1 MNETLQR
8 YIFYIS
14 CVLLLKNCFS
24 SKLLMALREKI
35 NIRWWSQKE
44 YVIKNQLNKTAS
56 SDRHFF
62 RPFVASLAC
71 FSFLHLPLFSAA
83 QILQHTPMLV
93 PSALLRSSAN
103 WEIQHLRCK
112 QKIHGVSSCD
122 YYSGPHLASN
132 QRTRFYLYPKV
143 AALWPCGL
151 LVNVHKRV
159 GASCGGLTLSVSVI
173 FLLSCT
179 PIQVAGEL
187 TSVFSLSL
195 FPLSQTPITPSFD
208 SDTHTKKIGTY
219 FNCIMF
225 MVASSVVTTIMI
237 LNYHHRL
244 ADTHEMP
251 PWVSTST
258 KEASGSWLS
267 ESLRSWKWNVVSMVR
282 LGWS

>member
-71 FSFLHLPLFSAA
+71 FSFLHLPFFSAA

-103 WEIQHLRCK
+103 WEILHLRCK

-208 SDTHTKKIGTY
+208 SDTHTKKNRHVFQLHHVYGGLLCGNHYHDPQLPPPFGGHPRNASLGEYKHKGSVRFLIIG
-219 FNCIMF
+219 IPAF
-225 MVASSVVTTIMI
+225 M
-237 LNYHHRL
+237 
-244 ADTHEMP
+244 EM
-251 PWVSTST
+251 
-258 KEASGSWLS
+258 K
-267 ESLRSWKWNVVSMVR
+267 RS
-282 LGWS
+282 